1 MKWCLLIIFILCF
14 SPFYAFV
21 LSKCISLG
29 KLSALRETMAEK
41 NMQHNKEKKADV
53 KKEK

>member
-1 MKWCLLIIFILCF
+1 MKWCLTGIVILLF
-14 SPFYAFV
+14 LPFYVFV

-29 KLSALRETMAEK
+29 KLSALKETMAEK
-41 NMQHNKEKKADV
+41 IMQHNKEKKADV